1 MKEKLKKTKD
11 NVAVILD
18 KYPETRSSDNM
29 LFRIYL
35 QVYYGI
41 TLPTIETTVPY
52 ESLSRARRYWQ
63 SQGKYRPLEDS
74 VIQARA
80 EAEQVYKEEFS
91 TKNKSLKHASS
102 F

>member
-1 MKEKLKKTKD
+1 MKEKLKKAKD

-18 KYPETRSSDNM
+18 KYPETRASDNM

-41 TLPTIETTVPY
+41 TLPTIEATIPY
-52 ESLSRARRYWQ
+52 ETLSRCRRYWQ
-63 SQGKYRPLEDS
+63 SIGRYRPLEDS

-80 EAEQVYKEEFS
+80 EAEQIYKEEFGA
-91 TKNKSLKHASS
+91 NAKSLRNVSS